1 MFRKKMSKTYFNHE
15 RKYRQIRINLMHITT
30 FVQLDQAV
38 QCTVYVQAYRR
49 ECGAVH
55 QINHPI
61 LYLYI
66 YMEINMYFY
75 CIPTPGLLLKLFLIL
90 DFMCQDLWDLLN
102 HLVSSLLNLSVY
114 VPEVRHWFILLP
126 SAFCS
131 VLKYF
136 LSRSIPWDIVNL
148 NQGWSSLFLRALL
161 LSRILY
167 SMCIC
172 E

>member
-1 MFRKKMSKTYFNHE
+1 MRG
-15 RKYRQIRINLMHITT
+15 
-30 FVQLDQAV
+30 
-38 QCTVYVQAYRR
+38 CTPNKSS
-49 ECGAVH
+49 H
-55 QINHPI
+55 FIFI
-61 LYLYI
+61 YI

-90 DFMCQDLWDLLN
+90 DFMCQDLWDLLD

-161 LSRILY
+161 LSRILKVY
-167 SMCIC
+167 MWVGGVMYRAIYALNLFIIKGRDR